1 MSVEAHQAQLEA
13 LLRHPSLWRGRGAAA
28 GESLPTGFPALDAV
42 LPGGGWPRQGLVEI
56 ITTGNGHGELA
67 LWAPLIRQITQAQ
80 EARCCAFIT
89 PPFELFAPA
98 WRAAG
103 ARLERLLV
111 VARAAEPRLAQGQ
124 THLCASHASE
134 SLWALEQ
141 TLQSGVC
148 AMAFAWQR
156 QVGMSQLRRLV
167 LAAERGAALGVL
179 IRPLSA
185 AVESTAASL
194 RLIARRTAA
203 HLRLELV
210 KGRGVAPRSIELAL
224 P

>member
-1 MSVEAHQAQLEA
+1 VAAHEAQLEA

-28 GESLPTGFPALDAV
+28 VESLPTGFSALDAV

-56 ITTGNGHGELA
+56 ITTGSGHGELA
-67 LWAPLIRQITQAQ
+67 LWTPLIRHLTRTQ
-80 EARCCAFIT
+80 EARCCAFIA

-98 WRAAG
+98 WRATG
-103 ARLERLLV
+103 ARLECLLV
-111 VARAAEPRLAQGQ
+111 AHTA
-124 THLCASHASE
+124 E

-148 AMAFAWQR
+148 AMACAWQER
-156 QVGMSQLRRLV
+156 ASMTELRRLV
-167 LAAERGAALGVL
+167 LAAERGVALGVL
-179 IRPLSA
+179 IRPLRA
-185 AVESTAASL
+185 LATSTAASL
-194 RLIARRTAA
+194 RLIARRTAT

-224 P
+224 S